1 MLRRNTRWVG
11 LLLSAELLLSA
22 CAAQPATTT
31 PRPDNDPDFVG
42 AAEIAATPAANAYD
56 LINRLR
62 PRWLQPQ
69 RIGSISGGAVQ
80 TQIIAVYLDGGRL
93 GGLEALRSISTYGLT
108 GIRFYDATRA
118 ATVVRDA
125 GSEPVAGAI
134 VLSTSRTRSP

>member
-1 MLRRNTRWVG
+1 MLFRHTKWVS
-11 LLLSAELLLSA
+11 LLLSAQMVLSA

-31 PRPDNDPDFVG
+31 NRPISDPDFVG
-42 AAEIAATPAANAYD
+42 SAEIAATPAANAYD

-69 RIGSISGGAVQ
+69 RIGSISAGLH
-80 TQIIAVYLDGGRL
+80 TQVIAVYLDGGRL
-93 GGLEALRSISTYGLT
+93 GGLDALRSISTHGLT